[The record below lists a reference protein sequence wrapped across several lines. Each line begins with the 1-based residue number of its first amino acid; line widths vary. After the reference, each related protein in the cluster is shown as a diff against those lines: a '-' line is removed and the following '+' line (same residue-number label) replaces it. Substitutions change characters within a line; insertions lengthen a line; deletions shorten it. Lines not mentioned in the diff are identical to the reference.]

1 MLLMS
6 QYLQGT
12 HRSTTTWNVH
22 GLAVKAAFQ
31 LGLHHTA
38 SSNSHSVLEKEIRL
52 RTWYGCVVLDRCV
65 LWKNSC
71 PLGSRGKENFL
82 TGGAQDPE
90 YDFWSPPFHTGVIYP
105 DTLTE
110 TVR

>member
-38 SSNSHSVLEKEIRL
+38 SSKKYSMLDKEIRL
-52 RTWYGCVVLDRCV
+52 RTWYGCIVLDRY
-65 LWKNSC
+65 
-71 PLGSRGKENFL
+71 L
-82 TGGAQDPE
+82 TSI
-90 YDFWSPPFHTGVIYP
+90 YVIFYP
-105 DTLTE
+105 NQPHNNLFAE
-110 TVR
+110 L

>member
-38 SSNSHSVLEKEIRL
+38 SSKSHSVLEKEMRL
-52 RTWYGCVVLDRCV
+52 RTWYGCVVLDRYV
-65 LWKNSC
+65 F
-71 PLGSRGKENFL
+71 PLG
-82 TGGAQDPE
+82 
-90 YDFWSPPFHTGVIYP
+90 VYP
-105 DTLTE
+105 LLPLKE
-110 TVR
+110 TVLTFCAGP